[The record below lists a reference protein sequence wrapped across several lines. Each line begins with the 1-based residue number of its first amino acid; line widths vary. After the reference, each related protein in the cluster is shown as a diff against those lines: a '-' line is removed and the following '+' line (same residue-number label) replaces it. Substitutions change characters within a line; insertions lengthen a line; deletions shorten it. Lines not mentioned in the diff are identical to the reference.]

1 MQDEMQDLEDDGED
15 TYNEKIEIDSAVE
28 DLNKTSFS
36 KGKEEPKSDTPKA
49 GTSNY
54 DSEYFAD
61 DEKSDSSA
69 YDDDYDDYD
78 DDEEDI
84 EGVRKTGE
92 RLDKIEKALN
102 DTLKLDDNGFSISR
116 SSGGGQG
123 EYEGPIEIYDKNAI
137 GDDGEP
143 KEGAT
148 LSIGSG
154 EQNGNMSIA
163 LVDFDGNEIFKGSD
177 YAITGD
183 RELSAEESF
192 KLGKFLMKIPSMQRF
207 LKGEISKDEFKPVY
221 DRIQTEFS
229 KGTAVESKNESKSM
243 RLTNILKEADV
254 FTATSKETGTTS
266 VFKSKAA
273 RDAANKSWNSRKKK
287 R

>member
-1 MQDEMQDLEDDGED
+1 MIVNTLLMMKNLIVQH
-15 TYNEKIEIDSAVE
+15 
-28 DLNKTSFS
+28 
-36 KGKEEPKSDTPKA
+36 
-49 GTSNY
+49 
-54 DSEYFAD
+54 
-61 DEKSDSSA
+61 

-84 EGVRKTGE
+84 EGVM
-92 RLDKIEKALN
+92 DKIEKALN

-137 GDDGEP
+137 GDDGP
-143 KEGAT
+143 T

-183 RELSAEESF
+183 RELLKESF

-207 LKGEISKDEFKPVY
+207 LK
-221 DRIQTEFS
+221 
-229 KGTAVESKNESKSM
+229 
-243 RLTNILKEADV
+243 
-254 FTATSKETGTTS
+254 
-266 VFKSKAA
+266 
-273 RDAANKSWNSRKKK
+273 
-287 R
+287 